1 MSMYV
6 VNAWFRESILGENK
20 NWSAHYMDIIMRTIV
35 KLIKWFVRNELAQMK
50 YEWMDTKRCVRRL
63 VRRSI

>member
-20 NWSAHYMDIIMRTIV
+20 NWSAHYMDIMMGSIV
-35 KLIKWFVRNELAQMK
+35 KLIKRFVRNGLAQIK
-50 YEWMDTKRCVRRL
+50 YEWEDTKRWVRRL
-63 VRRSI
+63 VRRLI